1 MGAQVWLWKF
11 DSNLELLNSFIN
23 LFFFLVN
30 LTEGYMSISIFRI
43 FRNSF
48 KQQSFS
54 LVNFAIILDIELSKS
69 YEKLGILR
77 VLLIS

>member
-11 DSNLELLNSFIN
+11 DSNLELLYSFIN

-30 LTEGYMSISIFRI
+30 LTEGYVSICIFRI
-43 FRNSF
+43 YRDSF
-48 KQQSFS
+48 EQQSFS
-54 LVNFAIILDIELSKS
+54 LVNFTIILDIELSKS
-69 YEKLGILR
+69 YEKLGIFR